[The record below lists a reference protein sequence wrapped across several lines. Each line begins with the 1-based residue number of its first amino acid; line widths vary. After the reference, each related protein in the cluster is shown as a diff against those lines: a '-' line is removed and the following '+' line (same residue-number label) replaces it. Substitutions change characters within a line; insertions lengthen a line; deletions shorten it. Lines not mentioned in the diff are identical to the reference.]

1 MFHEKKNGLLTT
13 PYVMPNER
21 TMRFVGMLPEKT
33 FVSIYGIADSDP
45 YGDFDYEDICERLY
59 SVSS

>member
-1 MFHEKKNGLLTT
+1 
-13 PYVMPNER
+13 MPNER

-45 YGDFDYEDICERLY
+45 YGDFDYEDICEMLY

>member
-1 MFHEKKNGLLTT
+1 
-13 PYVMPNER
+13 MPNER

-33 FVSIYGIADSDP
+33 FVSIYGITDSDP